1 MDYMKVY
8 EEWLNSEYFDEE
20 VRKDLMQIADDE
32 KEIEDR
38 FYKDLE
44 FGTGGLRGVIGIGT
58 NRMNKYTVRRATYG
72 FAKHIME
79 KGDEEKGIVIAH
91 DNRFKSRD
99 FTLDAARTLAA
110 CGIKTYIF
118 DGLRPTPQLS
128 FAVRSMGAAGGIVVT
143 ASHNPPE
150 YNGYKAYGDD
160 GAQLNEK
167 ESKSVIEKV
176 NAISDYSKIPV
187 MDEAQAFEKGL
198 IEVLASDADDEF
210 IRAVKKQSLCKDI
223 VCDVSDEF
231 KIVYTPLHG
240 TGNVPVRRVLD
251 EVGFKKVFVVAGQE
265 APDPNFST
273 VSYPNPEDPAAFELA
288 IALAKEKDAELI
300 IGTDPD
306 CDRVGVV
313 AREKSGE
320 YRLLTGNQTGALLLH
335 FILMGLKDAGE
346 LPDNAVVVKTIVT
359 SRMGDSIAKTFGVD
373 TLNTL
378 TGFRFIAE
386 KIKEFEEKEGRNFIY
401 GYEESYGYLAGN
413 HARDKDGVVASMLV
427 AQMAAYYYSK
437 GMSLVDAMDE
447 LYKEYGYF
455 SDSLEN
461 VVLKGREG
469 AEKIQEMMKMLRE
482 NPPASVS
489 GLEVVGIKDY
499 SKGIEG
505 FPKSNVLVFDLE
517 KDAWFAVR
525 PSGTEPKIK
534 FYFGVKGS
542 SKQESS
548 DILESVKKGVMES
561 IKEEVV

>member
-8 EEWLNSEYFDEE
+8 EDWLKNEYFDEE

-58 NRMNKYTVRRATYG
+58 NRINKYTVRRATYG
-72 FAKHIME
+72 LAQHIIE
-79 KGDEEKGIVIAH
+79 KGDEEKGLVIAH

-99 FTLDAARTLAA
+99 FTLEAARTLAA

-128 FAVRSMGAAGGIVVT
+128 FAVRSMGAAGGIVIT

-160 GAQLNEK
+160 GAQLNDK
-167 ESKSVIEKV
+167 ESKKVIEKV
-176 NAISDYSKIPV
+176 NAITDYSKIPV
-187 MDEAQAFEKGL
+187 MSEKEAFEKGL
-198 IEVLASDADDEF
+198 IEVLSADLDDDF
-210 IRAVKKQSLCKDI
+210 IEAVKKQSLCKEI
-223 VCDVSDEF
+223 VCEVSDEL

-240 TGNVPVRRVLD
+240 TGNVPVRRVLN
-251 EVGFKKVFVVAGQE
+251 EAGFKNVFVVAGQE

-273 VSYPNPEDPAAFELA
+273 VDYPNPEDPAAFELA
-288 IALAKEKDAELI
+288 INLANEKDADII

-313 AREKSGE
+313 VKEKLGE

-335 FILMGLKDAGE
+335 FILKGLKDAGE
-346 LPDNAVVVKTIVT
+346 LPENAVVVKTIVT
-359 SRMGDSIAKTFGVD
+359 SRMGDVIADSFGVE
-373 TLNTL
+373 TLDTL

-386 KIKEFEEKEGRNFIY
+386 KIKEFEENGGKNFIY

-413 HARDKDGVVASMLV
+413 HARDKDAVVASMLV

-437 GMSLVDAMDE
+437 GMNLVDAMHE
-447 LYKEYGYF
+447 LYKEYGFF

-469 AEKIQEMMKMLRE
+469 AEKIQGIMKMLRE
-482 NPPASVS
+482 NPPTQVG
-489 GLEVVGIKDY
+489 GLEVAGIKDY
-499 SKGIEG
+499 SKGVEG

-542 SKQESS
+542 SDEESKKVMEA
-548 DILESVKKGVMES
+548 LKKGVMDS
-561 IKEEVV
+561 IK

>member
-8 EEWLNSEYFDEE
+8 EDWLKNEYFDEE
-20 VRKDLMQIADDE
+20 VRKDLVQIADDE

-58 NRMNKYTVRRATYG
+58 NRINKYTVRRATYG
-72 FAKHIME
+72 LAQHIIE
-79 KGDEEKGIVIAH
+79 KGDGEKGLVIAH

-99 FTLDAARTLAA
+99 FTLEAARTLAA

-128 FAVRSMGAAGGIVVT
+128 FAVRSMGAAGGIVIT

-160 GAQLNEK
+160 GAQLNDK
-167 ESKSVIEKV
+167 ESKNVIEKV
-176 NAISDYSKIPV
+176 NAITDYSKIPV
-187 MDEAQAFEKGL
+187 MSEKEAFEKGL
-198 IEVLASDADDEF
+198 IEVLSTDMDDDF
-210 IRAVKKQSLCKDI
+210 IEAVKKQSLCKEI
-223 VCDVSDEF
+223 VCEVSDEL

-240 TGNVPVRRVLD
+240 TGNVPVRRVLN
-251 EVGFKKVFVVAGQE
+251 EVGFKNVFVVAGQE

-273 VSYPNPEDPAAFELA
+273 VDYPNPEDPAAFELA
-288 IALAKEKDAELI
+288 INLANEKDADII

-313 AREKSGE
+313 VKEKLGE

-335 FILMGLKDAGE
+335 FILKGLKDAGE
-346 LPDNAVVVKTIVT
+346 LPENAAVVKTIVT
-359 SRMGDSIAKTFGVD
+359 SRMGNAIANSFGVE
-373 TLNTL
+373 TLDTL

-386 KIKEFEEKEGRNFIY
+386 KIKEFEENEGKNFVY

-413 HARDKDGVVASMLV
+413 HARDKDAVVASMLI

-437 GMSLVDAMDE
+437 GMNLVDAMHE
-447 LYKEYGYF
+447 LYKEYGFF

-469 AEKIQEMMKMLRE
+469 AEKIQEIMKMLRE
-482 NPPASVS
+482 NPPAQVG
-489 GLEVVGIKDY
+489 GLEVAGIKDY

-517 KDAWFAVR
+517 KDVWFAVR

-542 SKQESS
+542 NEEESNG
-548 DILESVKKGVMES
+548 IMEAVKKGVMDS
-561 IKEEVV
+561 IK